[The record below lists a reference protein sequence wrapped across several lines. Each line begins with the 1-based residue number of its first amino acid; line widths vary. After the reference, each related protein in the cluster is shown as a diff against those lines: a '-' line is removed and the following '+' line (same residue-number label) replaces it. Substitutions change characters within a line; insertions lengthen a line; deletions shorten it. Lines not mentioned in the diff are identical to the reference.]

1 MRISKDPE
9 IRKKELIETALC
21 LFLKKGYEKTS
32 IRDILREVKG
42 SPGMFYYY
50 FSSKEEIF
58 EEAIKY
64 YVENYIKGLIEILK
78 DERISLVDKYNKI
91 VSSVIKAF
99 EDLRSFSKIYYSP
112 QYFPLRVKISFEIL
126 DKLIEPFS
134 QLIEKIKKDPQLDSK
149 RCAVFILYGVYG
161 LLHENLEIESSYVKG
176 IMDFILL
183 ITKRILGIYEEGEL

>member
-1 MRISKDPE
+1 MRISKEPE
-9 IRKKELIETALC
+9 IRKKELIETALR

-32 IRDILREVKG
+32 VRDILREVKG

-64 YVENYIKGLIEILK
+64 YVDNYVKELIEIFR
-78 DERISLVDKYNKI
+78 DEKISLGDKYNKI

-112 QYFPLRVKISFEIL
+112 QYFPLRVKITFEIL
-126 DKLIEPFS
+126 DKLVELFS

-149 RCAVFILYGVYG
+149 RCALFILYGVYG
-161 LLHENLEIESSYVKG
+161 LLHENLEIDSSYIQGV
-176 IMDFILL
+176 MDFILHV
-183 ITKRILGIYEEGEL
+183 TEKMLGISGEG